1 VAGILRTFLDGQ
13 IALSRGFDRW
23 LPEKYSIDGNT
34 DFKDSI
40 LPRYLTRDMVVYDV
54 GGGSRPYV
62 DVALK
67 RNWNLK
73 VVGLDIDAKELS
85 AAPPGSYDA
94 TVCADLTAYHGPND
108 ADLVI
113 CQAALEHV
121 RDAEKAF
128 AALATIAKP
137 GGRVAVFVPSRNA
150 VFARLNLLLP
160 ERVKHFLLFSIFP
173 HKQRMHEGFK
183 AYYDKCT
190 PKHFARMAG
199 KYGFQIELQKSYFM
213 SSYFSFFAPA
223 YVLWR
228 LWILV
233 FHAVAGAQ
241 AAETFA
247 MVLRLSRPPAG
258 HLAAHGN
265 NDYRRLDQGER
276 QKPPVVMTHEAGPAA
291 SPPDSGAAA
300 SPHVRSGARAPGGA
314 SAAAACRGWCTAPR
328 GCARSPDRHGSN
340 ADRNGQTE
348 AVAG

>member
-1 VAGILRTFLDGQ
+1 MAGLLRTFLDGQ
-13 IALSRGFDRW
+13 IALSRAFDRW

-40 LPRYLTRDMVVYDV
+40 LPHYLTRDIVVYDV
-54 GGGSRPYV
+54 GAGSRPYV

-67 RNWNLK
+67 KNQNLK
-73 VVGLDIDAKELS
+73 VVGLDIDANELN
-85 AAPPGSYDA
+85 AAPRGSYDA
-94 TVCADLTAYHGPND
+94 TVCADLMVYRGRND

-121 RDAEKAF
+121 RDTEKAF

-173 HKQRMHEGFK
+173 HKQRMHEGFE

-190 PKHFARMAG
+190 PKDFARMASR
-199 KYGFQIELQKSYFM
+199 YGFQIELQKSYFM
-213 SSYFSFFAPA
+213 SSYLSFFAPA

-247 MVLRLSRPPAG
+247 MVLRLSRLPAG

-265 NDYRRLDQGER
+265 DEYGRLDQGER
-276 QKPPVVMTHEAGPAA
+276 QKPPAVMTHDGGVAPPPPA
-291 SPPDSGAAA
+291 SGAAA
-300 SPHVRSGARAPGGA
+300 SSQVRSGARVPGGA
-314 SAAAACRGWCTAPR
+314 SAATACRG
-328 GCARSPDRHGSN
+328 
-340 ADRNGQTE
+340 
-348 AVAG
+348 